1 MAIQEPLAGI
11 KVCGRPNFLHHKH
24 HFKRFLSLSLSL
36 VRKKWLCAIIL
47 RSRSILPAQLFKN
60 HFGQQALMAICNAF
74 ADATCSFCQITTS
87 FYRARNGKQ
96 MEFSLASAGLEMFI
110 QAHARP
116 GAIKTNSAL
125 CVA

>member
-24 HFKRFLSLSLSL
+24 HFKRFSLSL

-47 RSRSILPAQLFKN
+47 RSRSIRPSQLFKN

-74 ADATCSFCQITTS
+74 ADATCSFRQITTS
-87 FYRARNGKQ
+87 FYCAPNGKQ

-116 GAIKTNSAL
+116 AAIKTNSDP